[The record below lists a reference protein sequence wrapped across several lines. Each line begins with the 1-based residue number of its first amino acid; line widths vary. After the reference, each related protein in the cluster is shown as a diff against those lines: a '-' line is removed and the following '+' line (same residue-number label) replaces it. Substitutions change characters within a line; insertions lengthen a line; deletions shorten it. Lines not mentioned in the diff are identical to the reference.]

1 VAAAVV
7 VEMPVAEAARS
18 LRTGN
23 RKAVSKGGRNERVIR
38 CS

>member
-7 VEMPVAEAARS
+7 AVEMPVAEARS
-18 LRTGN
+18 LRAGS
-23 RKAVSKGGRNERVIR
+23 RKAVSKGGRNERIVR

>member
-1 VAAAVV
+1 VVA

-18 LRTGN
+18 LRAGS
-23 RKAVSKGGRNERVIR
+23 RKAVSKGGNERIIR